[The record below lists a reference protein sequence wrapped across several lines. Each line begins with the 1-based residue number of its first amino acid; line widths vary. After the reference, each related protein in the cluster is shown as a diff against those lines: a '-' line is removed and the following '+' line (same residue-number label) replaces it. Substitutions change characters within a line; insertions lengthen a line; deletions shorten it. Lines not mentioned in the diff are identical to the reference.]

1 MRRTRFVAAGAL
13 AMLALTAVPAAA
25 APVSHLDGSMPAL
38 VGKTVFD
45 ADKEVPLGTRLLL
58 VDGTGQHRKVIWPAN
73 WRVCKQDPA
82 AGAPLTPSTAVTLVV
97 VKLEEKCP

>member
-1 MRRTRFVAAGAL
+1 MRRTRFVVVTAL
-13 AMLALTAVPAAA
+13 AMLVVTAVPAVA
-25 APVSHLDGSMPAL
+25 APRNAVMPAL

-58 VDGTGQHRKVIWPAN
+58 VDGTNQHRKVIWPAN